1 MKFQKLT
8 LRQGFRRLLFYGLV
22 AVILIPVCVF
32 SNTHLT
38 VTEYDFAHADIPE
51 GFEGYRIVHLSDLH
65 NAVFGENDE
74 KLIGKI
80 TELAPDLIVLTG
92 DMIDASNHTD
102 YDKALLLMK
111 QLPDIAPTYY
121 VFGNHELE
129 LPKDKTAE
137 FVAMAEVCGVHY
149 LNDEQTV
156 LQAEN
161 GDEITL
167 IGLNDRS
174 LDTLTLHHMVEWEY
188 RRKFHLVLAHEPQLL
203 SHYAKA
209 DVDLILSGHAH
220 GGQFRL
226 PFVGGLYAPDQGLF
240 PKMTEGLHEKNG
252 TAMIISRG
260 LGNSAFPVRLGNF
273 PEIVCI
279 TLHTQA

>member
-8 LRQGFRRLLFYGLV
+8 PRQTCRRLLIYALV
-22 AVILIPVCVF
+22 LAIAIPLCMF

-38 VTEYDFAHADIPE
+38 VTEYDFVHADVPE
-51 GFEGYRIVHLSDLH
+51 GFEGCRIVQLSDLH
-65 NAVFGENDE
+65 NAVFGKNDE
-74 KLIGKI
+74 KIVGKI
-80 TELAPDLIVLTG
+80 RELAPDLIVLTG
-92 DMIDASNHTD
+92 DMVDASNHTD

-129 LPKDKTAE
+129 LPKDKMTQ

-174 LDTLTLHHMVEWEY
+174 LDTLVLHHMVEWEY

-226 PFVGGLYAPDQGLF
+226 PFIGGLYAPDQGIF
-240 PKMTEGLHEKNG
+240 PEMTEGQHEKNG